1 MCRNQRLR
9 DFTINNN
16 STFFPFFAA
25 KEGGILQL
33 TPLLV
38 VYSKKRIASA
48 TARLA
53 HAENSAQRSQ
63 ILQPSAR
70 SPFRFYTAE
79 RRPDNLGR
87 TTRLT
92 SQ

>member
-1 MCRNQRLR
+1 MYRNQRLR
-9 DFTINNN
+9 DLTINISIFFLLRSKGGRN
-16 STFFPFFAA
+16 SSAHTF
-25 KEGGILQL
+25 
-33 TPLLV
+33 V
-38 VYSKKRIASA
+38 VYSKKRVASA

-70 SPFRFYTAE
+70 SPFSFYTAE
-79 RRPDNLGR
+79 RRPENLGR
-87 TTRLT
+87 TTGLT

>member
-9 DFTINNN
+9 DFTINVSIFFLLRSKGGRN
-16 STFFPFFAA
+16 SAAYTF
-25 KEGGILQL
+25 I
-33 TPLLV
+33 V
-38 VYSKKRIASA
+38 DSKKRIASA

-79 RRPDNLGR
+79 RRPENLGR
-87 TTRLT
+87 TTRST